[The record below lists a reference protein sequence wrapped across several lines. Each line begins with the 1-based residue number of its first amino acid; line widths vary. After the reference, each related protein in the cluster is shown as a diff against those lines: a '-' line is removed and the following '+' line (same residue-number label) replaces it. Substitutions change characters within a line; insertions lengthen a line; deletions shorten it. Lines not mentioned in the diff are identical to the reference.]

1 MTGMSDVPRGT
12 NSLLDRL
19 KAMVLDEAQRQN
31 LISAQSMET
40 FDERHLQDSLQ
51 LAPLIRPGVLLDIG
65 SGAGFPGMVLAC
77 VRTDRCHLVE
87 PRARRAA
94 FLSAVTAD
102 LGLTEHVDIHACKI
116 ERVALPPVQT
126 ITARAV
132 ASLDRLFAMAAHI
145 ADEKTRWVLPK
156 GRSAASEL
164 AEARKTWQG
173 DFRLVASSTDRDA
186 AIVIAEGV
194 RRRRAR

>member
-1 MTGMSDVPRGT
+1 MTDLPDVPRGT

-19 KAMVLDEAQRQN
+19 KALVLDEAQRQN

-173 DFRLVASSTDRDA
+173 EFRLVASHTDPEA
-186 AIVIAEGV
+186 SIVIATGV
-194 RRRRAR
+194 RRRRSR